1 MLIKLEYLFLWWV
14 DDKIEI
20 LFVSKL
26 VGYIIDK

>member
-26 VGYIIDK
+26 LGYIIDK